1 MAETSSDPEVVG
13 DLLVCAFD
21 GEHRDEI
28 PHHIRM
34 TSKSVLNLYLHAQF
48 CVILPYWNHIRT
60 VALRGK
66 RTAQQLSW
74 AFTVILL
81 ISVS

>member
-1 MAETSSDPEVVG
+1 MAQTSSDTEVVV

-21 GEHRDEI
+21 GEHGDEI

-48 CVILPYWNHIRT
+48 SMILPYCENDSAKVCHGSGGI
-60 VALRGK
+60 VLLR
-66 RTAQQLSW
+66 AE
-74 AFTVILL
+74 
-81 ISVS
+81 